1 MKEVAVVKEYR
12 LLFSRKKAWYFI
24 IPSLLGMMVF
34 YFGPA
39 MISLYYGTT
48 RGGNLCL
55 ASYLV
60 GNFCGVTG
68 IHISQYRFQFNFVY
82 GGFSTDTRSIL

>member
-1 MKEVAVVKEYR
+1 MLKKYK
-12 LLFSRKKAWYFI
+12 LLSSPRRAWYFV

-48 RGGNLCL
+48 RGDLCL
-55 ASYLV
+55 AVEL
-60 GNFCGVTG
+60 
-68 IHISQYRFQFNFVY
+68 
-82 GGFSTDTRSIL
+82 